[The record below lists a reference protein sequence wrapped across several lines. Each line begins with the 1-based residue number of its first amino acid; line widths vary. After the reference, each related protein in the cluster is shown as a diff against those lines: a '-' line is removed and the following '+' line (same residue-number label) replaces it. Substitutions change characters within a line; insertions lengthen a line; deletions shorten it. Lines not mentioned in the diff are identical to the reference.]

1 MPRSKENKK
10 RTSIYTD
17 DLTNAIKM
25 IKEKKISTFGASK
38 HFGLPRTTLRRHL
51 KHCLEIGKD
60 VSELHQNLLVNQ
72 VFDRTEE
79 RTLVDYIKD
88 AAQLQFG
95 LTLKDVKILAYQFAK
110 ANGKKYPKSWDTK
123 KMAGDYWLR
132 LFRQRYQNELSLRK
146 PEATSLARSSAFNK
160 HTVSLTFDNFK
171 KVLSQCPSDINAT
184 DIWNLDET
192 GLSTVHVPPK
202 ILAPLGV
209 KQVGSMTSAER
220 GTTVT
225 MIVAINAGGGFIPPM
240 LIFPRVNFKDFM
252 ITGAPE
258 GSIGGAN
265 PSGWSNESMFVIFLQ
280 HFIKYAKPT
289 KERPVIILMDN
300 HESHISVSAIQ
311 MAKDNGVKLI
321 TLHPHTSNHMQP
333 LDKSVFG
340 PFKTYFNTAA
350 NELLM
355 SPGHVGKPLTIYD
368 IAGLVGKAFPLAF
381 TPNNICKG
389 FSSTGFHPLNENIY
403 TDADFMPASYSDR
416 PLTEKS
422 PTRIDQVAISQ
433 PTASGSEVIDGTS
446 PTLISPAIIRPHPKA
461 EPRKE
466 TRRGRQKGRS
476 RVLTDTPEKQEI
488 ENIKAKKHVSTKFNQ
503 TESINLLEKNR
514 FVNKNRF
521 NNAKKI
527 KRRILSETE
536 TSEDS
541 TNYSPSDTS
550 EGASDNDSED
560 ENLQAEHVNKENYN
574 IEDYVIFVYEG
585 SYFVGKV
592 ESISEEGVLL
602 KSMQKSLKN
611 WKWPE
616 KEDLNLYPM
625 SDIVE
630 KIKTPQKVNKNREI
644 YYVPEIQKYWDFY

>member
-10 RTSIYTD
+10 RTSINMD

-225 MIVAINAGGGFIPPM
+225 MIAAINAGGGFIPPM

-258 GSIGGAN
+258 GSIGSAN

-289 KERPVIILMDN
+289 KERPVILLMDN

-311 MAKDNGVKLI
+311 LAKDNGVKLI

-476 RVLTDTPEKQEI
+476 RILTDTPEKQEI

-503 TESINLLEKNR
+503 TESINLLKKNR

>member
-1 MPRSKENKK
+1 M
-10 RTSIYTD
+10 
-17 DLTNAIKM
+17 
-25 IKEKKISTFGASK
+25 
-38 HFGLPRTTLRRHL
+38 
-51 KHCLEIGKD
+51 EIGKD

-225 MIVAINAGGGFIPPM
+225 MIAAINAGGGFIPPM

-258 GSIGGAN
+258 GSIGSAN

-289 KERPVIILMDN
+289 KERPVILLMDN

-311 MAKDNGVKLI
+311 LAKDNGVKLI

-340 PFKTYFNTAA
+340 TFKTY
-350 NELLM
+350 LIQR
-355 SPGHVGKPLTIYD
+355 LT
-368 IAGLVGKAFPLAF
+368 
-381 TPNNICKG
+381 
-389 FSSTGFHPLNENIY
+389 
-403 TDADFMPASYSDR
+403 SY
-416 PLTEKS
+416 
-422 PTRIDQVAISQ
+422 
-433 PTASGSEVIDGTS
+433 
-446 PTLISPAIIRPHPKA
+446 
-461 EPRKE
+461 
-466 TRRGRQKGRS
+466 
-476 RVLTDTPEKQEI
+476 
-488 ENIKAKKHVSTKFNQ
+488 
-503 TESINLLEKNR
+503 
-514 FVNKNRF
+514 
-521 NNAKKI
+521 
-527 KRRILSETE
+527 
-536 TSEDS
+536 
-541 TNYSPSDTS
+541 
-550 EGASDNDSED
+550 
-560 ENLQAEHVNKENYN
+560 
-574 IEDYVIFVYEG
+574 
-585 SYFVGKV
+585 
-592 ESISEEGVLL
+592 
-602 KSMQKSLKN
+602 
-611 WKWPE
+611 
-616 KEDLNLYPM
+616 
-625 SDIVE
+625 
-630 KIKTPQKVNKNREI
+630 
-644 YYVPEIQKYWDFY
+644 

>member
-1 MPRSKENKK
+1 MPRSKEKKK
-10 RTSIYTD
+10 RTPINVD

-25 IKEKKISTFGASK
+25 IKEKKFSTFGASK

-51 KHCLEIGKD
+51 KHCLEIGND
-60 VSELHQNLLVNQ
+60 VSKLHENLAVNQ

-79 RTLVDYIKD
+79 HSLVDYIKD
-88 AAQLQFG
+88 AAHLQFG

-110 ANGKKYPKSWDTK
+110 ANGKKYPKSWDTN

-132 LFRQRYQNELSLRK
+132 LFRKQYQNELSLRK

-160 HTVSLTFDNFK
+160 HTVRLTFDNFK
-171 KVLSQCPSDINAT
+171 KVLSQCPSDIKAT

-202 ILAPLGV
+202 ILAPLGA

-225 MIVAINAGGGFIPPM
+225 MIAAINAGGGFIPPM

-289 KERPVIILMDN
+289 KEQPVILIMDN
-300 HESHISVSAIQ
+300 HGSHISVPAIQ

-416 PLTEKS
+416 PLIEKS
-422 PTRIDQVAISQ
+422 PTRIDQVPFSQ
-433 PTASGSEVIDGTS
+433 PTASGFEVIHGKST
-446 PTLISPAIIRPHPKA
+446 TLISPVIIRPHPKA

-466 TRRGRQKGRS
+466 TRKGRQKGRS
-476 RVLTDTPEKQEI
+476 RILTDTPEKQEI

-503 TESINLLEKNR
+503 AESINLLEKNR
-514 FVNKNRF
+514 FMNKNRF

-527 KRRILSETE
+527 KRRILFETE

-550 EGASDNDSED
+550 EDASDNDSED
-560 ENLQAEHVNKENYN
+560 ENPQAEHVNKENYN
-574 IEDYVIFVYEG
+574 IGDYVIFVYEG

-616 KEDLNLYPM
+616 KEDLNLYPI
-625 SDIVE
+625 SDIIQ